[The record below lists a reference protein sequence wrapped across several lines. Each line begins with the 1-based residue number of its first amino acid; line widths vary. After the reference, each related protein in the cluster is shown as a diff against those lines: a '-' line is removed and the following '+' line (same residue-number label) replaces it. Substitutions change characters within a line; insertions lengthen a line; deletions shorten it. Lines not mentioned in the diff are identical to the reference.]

1 MFLNK
6 TNVLSCTNL
15 LYPLSPETSIYQL
28 ILKKR
33 SVSYEQRIEN
43 GNSKAGFAMIHRDT
57 YTLL

>member
-28 ILKKR
+28 ILKKGL
-33 SVSYEQRIEN
+33 VSYEQRIEN
-43 GNSKAGFAMIHRDT
+43 GNSKAGFAMIH
-57 YTLL
+57 LE

>member
-28 ILKKR
+28 ILKKGR
-33 SVSYEQRIEN
+33 VSYEYRIEN
-43 GNSKAGFAMIHRDT
+43 GNNKACLAMIH
-57 YTLL
+57 LE